1 MNIQR
6 IEYFIK
12 VAEYLNF
19 RKAARELHISHQ
31 ALSKQIRFL
40 EQELGAALL
49 ERNANKIKLTEVG
62 KKVVDTFTPILRE
75 IRQETEEIGEF
86 IRIKKNTLKLG
97 YFNGLSYKRVVEPIV
112 QQFDKDYPDI
122 CINILAADIGL
133 IRELLMEDS
142 IDVAVSL
149 LNGKDEW
156 FGVEYF
162 SIYQE
167 PMKIVVSNNHPWYQR
182 DKVGMKEMMEEKML
196 VFENRPLFGM
206 KSFLPDIVS
215 AERIPVRNMDTYMGM
230 LEQGKAFGII
240 SDLNSRI
247 KEGEFRLF
255 SLPEEYKVDTKL
267 IIAYKKQHPFANKI
281 RTLKNIEWN

>member
-19 RKAARELHISHQ
+19 RKAARELHIFHQ

-75 IRQETEEIGEF
+75 IRQGTEEIGEF

-122 CINILAADIGL
+122 CINILAADL
-133 IRELLMEDS
+133 
-142 IDVAVSL
+142 
-149 LNGKDEW
+149 
-156 FGVEYF
+156 
-162 SIYQE
+162 
-167 PMKIVVSNNHPWYQR
+167 
-182 DKVGMKEMMEEKML
+182 
-196 VFENRPLFGM
+196 
-206 KSFLPDIVS
+206 
-215 AERIPVRNMDTYMGM
+215 
-230 LEQGKAFGII
+230 
-240 SDLNSRI
+240 
-247 KEGEFRLF
+247 
-255 SLPEEYKVDTKL
+255 
-267 IIAYKKQHPFANKI
+267 
-281 RTLKNIEWN
+281 